1 LIIDVALC
9 LVIIFLIQLIMPFW
23 WWVMVVPFVFGLL
36 RGRSGRDAFLFGA
49 LSGGV
54 LWMAASIFLYLTGSR
69 IIAGRIAAMMGLGF
83 SPLLIILTA
92 LIAAISS
99 GIAATSGFAVKR
111 VIPGL
116 NRGID

>member
-1 LIIDVALC
+1 MLDAVLC
-9 LVIIFLIQLIMPFW
+9 LVIILLMQLIVPFW
-23 WWVMVVPFVFGLL
+23 WWVMVVPFFFGVL
-36 RGRSGRDAFLFGA
+36 RARSGHDAFLLGA

-54 LWMAASIFLYLTGSR
+54 LWMAASLFLYLTGSR
-69 IIAGRIAAMMGLGF
+69 IIAGRVAAMMGLGF

-99 GIAATSGFAVKR
+99 GIAASSGFAVRR

>member
-1 LIIDVALC
+1 MIIDVALC